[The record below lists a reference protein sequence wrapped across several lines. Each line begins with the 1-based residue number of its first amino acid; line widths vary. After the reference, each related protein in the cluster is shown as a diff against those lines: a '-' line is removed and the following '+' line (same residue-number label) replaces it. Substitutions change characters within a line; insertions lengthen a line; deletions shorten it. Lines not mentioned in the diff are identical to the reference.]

1 MKMRSSQTRSISAA
15 FVAGLLVLV
24 CLNSAKADRISAS
37 VGIPLSHQFSGKYTD
52 GSTTDASITAGS
64 TSGVFLGVTLPFLM
78 GFGVESYE
86 TKIKQ
91 TGSTNRSSS
100 TVSTT
105 MFDLL
110 FNLPIPIINVTL
122 GLGTGITKINST
134 SNELGT
140 DWKTGSPTQFLASVG
155 YNILPLIDLHL
166 SYRMVSSHTIT
177 RISSSSTKA
186 GLGGSV
192 TGIGVKIGF

>member
-1 MKMRSSQTRSISAA
+1 MADQVSQVKIS
-15 FVAGLLVLV
+15 
-24 CLNSAKADRISAS
+24 
-37 VGIPLSHQFSGKYTD
+37 
-52 GSTTDASITAGS
+52 DASQPS
-64 TSGVFLGVTLPFLM
+64 D
-78 GFGVESYE
+78 SY
-86 TKIKQ
+86 TFV
-91 TGSTNRSSS
+91 
-100 TVSTT
+100 TVSWGLGSVRPTKREET

-110 FNLPIPIINVTL
+110 FNLPIPVINISL
-122 GLGTGITKINST
+122 GLGTGTTKINST
-134 SNELGT
+134 SSELGT

-177 RISSSSTKA
+177 RISSSSIKA